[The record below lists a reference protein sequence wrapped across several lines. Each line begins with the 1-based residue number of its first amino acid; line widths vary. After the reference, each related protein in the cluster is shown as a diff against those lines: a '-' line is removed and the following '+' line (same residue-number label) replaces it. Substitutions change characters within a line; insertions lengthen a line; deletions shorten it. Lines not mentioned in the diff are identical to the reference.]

1 MTQLLRES
9 PGRNAVVVYLKDV
22 KAMKRL
28 PVSYNVQIEDG
39 MLAKLAG
46 KFGGQNV
53 KVVERVL
60 KNF

>member
-1 MTQLLRES
+1 M
-9 PGRNAVVVYLKDV
+9 VYLKDV